1 LDNLRLN
8 LQSLVSN
15 PQSPVPTHIS
25 PMTKYI
31 LNRLLIAIPTIF
43 GVTVLIFLAMRVLPG
58 DPLQLIFSE
67 STGIYVLNEE
77 ELAAAR
83 ASLGL
88 DKSYPMQYLDWMG
101 AIVRGDMGSSFWTKD
116 PISAM
121 FVRRGPISA
130 QIALM
135 AVLFSWLIG
144 VPVGML
150 SAIRRN
156 SLMDQMSRVGITI
169 FIAVPS
175 YWLGLLIILFT
186 VLTFSWRPP
195 ITIIQLWED
204 PLGNLSMTL
213 LPALALGLP
222 LAAAIARFARSAA
235 LEVLYEDYI
244 RTARAKGLTDYLVI
258 WRHVFKN
265 AMLPVVTTTGLAL
278 GGLLGGAVSVEK
290 AFAVPGLGS
299 LLVQGLTERDWSMIQ
314 NLVLIYGLIY
324 IFVNLIVDISYA
336 FLDPRIRYD

>member
-1 LDNLRLN
+1 M
-8 LQSLVSN
+8 S
-15 PQSPVPTHIS
+15 
-25 PMTKYI
+25 KYI
-31 LNRLLIAIPTIF
+31 LNRLVIAIPTIF
-43 GVTVLIFLAMRVLPG
+43 GVTVLIFVAMRVIPG
-58 DPLQLIFSE
+58 DPLQMIFTE
-67 STGIYVLNEE
+67 STGIYVLSEE
-77 ELAAAR
+77 ELASAR

-88 DKSYPMQYLDWMG
+88 DKSYPLQYIEWIGNIL
-101 AIVRGDMGSSFWTKD
+101 RGDLGGSFWTKD

-121 FVRRGPISA
+121 IIRRGPISA

-135 AVLFSWLIG
+135 AVILSWFIG

-150 SAIRRN
+150 SAMWRN
-156 SLMDQMSRVGITI
+156 SLMDQFSRVGITI

-186 VLTFSWRPP
+186 VLVFSWRPP
-195 ITIIQLWED
+195 ISIIQLWED

-222 LAAAIARFARSAA
+222 LAAGTARMARSAA

-244 RTARAKGLTDYLVI
+244 RTARAKGLSDYLVV

-265 AMLPVVTTTGLAL
+265 ALLPVVTTTGLAL

-299 LLVQGLTERDWSMIQ
+299 LLVQGLTERDWMMIQ

-324 IFVNLIVDISYA
+324 VFINLAVDLSYA

>member
-1 LDNLRLN
+1 M
-8 LQSLVSN
+8 S
-15 PQSPVPTHIS
+15 
-25 PMTKYI
+25 KYI

-43 GVTVLIFLAMRVLPG
+43 GVTVLIFVAMRVIPG

-67 STGIYVLNEE
+67 STGVYVLSDD

-88 DKSYPMQYLDWMG
+88 DKSYPLQYLDWMG
-101 AIVRGDMGSSFWTKD
+101 DILSGDMGSSFWTKD

-121 FVRRGPISA
+121 LIRRGPISA
-130 QIALM
+130 QIAVM
-135 AVLFSWLIG
+135 AVLLSWLIG

-150 SAIRRN
+150 SAIWRN
-156 SLMDQMSRVGITI
+156 SLMDQLSRVGITI

-186 VLTFSWRPP
+186 VLVFSWRPP

-213 LPALALGLP
+213 LPAMALGLP
-222 LAAAIARFARSAA
+222 LAAGIARFARSAA

-244 RTARAKGLTDYLVI
+244 RTARAKGLTDYLVV

-265 AMLPVVTTTGLAL
+265 AMLPVVTATGLAL

-299 LLVQGLTERDWSMIQ
+299 LLVQGLTERDWMMIQ

-324 IFVNLIVDISYA
+324 IFVNLIVDVSYA

>member
-1 LDNLRLN
+1 M
-8 LQSLVSN
+8 S
-15 PQSPVPTHIS
+15 
-25 PMTKYI
+25 KYI
-31 LNRLLIAIPTIF
+31 LNRLLIAVPTIF
-43 GVTVLIFLAMRVLPG
+43 GVTVLIFLAMRVIPG
-58 DPLQLIFSE
+58 DPLQMVFSE
-67 STGIYVLNEE
+67 ANGIYVLNDE

-88 DKSYPMQYLDWMG
+88 DKPLYLQYIDWIG
-101 AIVRGDMGSSFWTKD
+101 QVLRGDMGSSFWTKE
-116 PISAM
+116 PISRMIA
-121 FVRRGPISA
+121 RRGPISA
-130 QIALM
+130 QIAIM

-150 SAIRRN
+150 SAIWRN
-156 SLMDQMSRVGITI
+156 SLLDQLSRVGITI

-186 VLTFSWRPP
+186 VLIFTWRPP

-204 PLGNLSMTL
+204 PRGNLSMTV
-213 LPALALGLP
+213 LPSLALGMG
-222 LAAAIARFARSAA
+222 LAAGIARMARSAA

-244 RTARAKGLTDYLVI
+244 RTARAKGLSDYLVV

-299 LLVQGLTERDWSMIQ
+299 LLVQGLTERDWMMIQ

-324 IFVNLIVDISYA
+324 IFINLAVDLSYA
-336 FLDPRIRYD
+336 FLDPRIHYN

>member
-1 LDNLRLN
+1 
-8 LQSLVSN
+8 
-15 PQSPVPTHIS
+15 
-25 PMTKYI
+25 MTKYI

-67 STGIYVLNEE
+67 STGIYVLNDE

-101 AIVRGDMGSSFWTKD
+101 AIARGDMGSSFWTKD

-156 SLMDQMSRVGITI
+156 SLMDQLSRVGITI

-299 LLVQGLTERDWSMIQ
+299 LLVQGLTERDWMMIQ

>member
-1 LDNLRLN
+1 
-8 LQSLVSN
+8 
-15 PQSPVPTHIS
+15 
-25 PMTKYI
+25 MTKYI

-88 DKSYPMQYLDWMG
+88 DKSYPLQYLDWMG
-101 AIVRGDMGSSFWTKD
+101 AVVRGDMGSSFWTKD

-299 LLVQGLTERDWSMIQ
+299 LLVQGLTERDWMMIQ

>member
-1 LDNLRLN
+1 
-8 LQSLVSN
+8 
-15 PQSPVPTHIS
+15 
-25 PMTKYI
+25 MTKYI

-67 STGIYVLNEE
+67 STGIYVLNDE

-101 AIVRGDMGSSFWTKD
+101 AIARGDMGSSFWTKD

-244 RTARAKGLTDYLVI
+244 RTARAKGAGPWRVLV
-258 WRHVFKN
+258 RHAFRN
-265 AMLPVVTTTGLAL
+265 TLIPLVT
-278 GGLLGGAVSVEK
+278 LLGLSLPALVGGSVIIEQIFTWPGMGRLFFESIRERDYPTIMGLTFMFSLLTLAGQLLADLLYSFVDPRVSV
-290 AFAVPGLGS
+290 
-299 LLVQGLTERDWSMIQ
+299 D
-314 NLVLIYGLIY
+314 
-324 IFVNLIVDISYA
+324 
-336 FLDPRIRYD
+336 